1 MFAGA
6 GTVLNILTI
15 VIGGALGV
23 FIGAKISERLR
34 NLVTDVLGCVTIIS
48 AADALSAYWD
58 VELQESMPKGWVILV
73 VIFSLLFGAL
83 IGSALA
89 IEDRLEFLGNKL
101 KSRFSKNGSSNFVE
115 GFVSAS
121 LIFAIGPLAILG
133 SISDGMGT
141 GIDQLVLKSTLDGFA
156 ALAFAASLGWGVALS
171 ALPVGIYQFAWTA
184 VGLFL
189 GAILTN
195 YQVSAMTAVG
205 GILLIGISLRL
216 LRIKQIA
223 VGNLLPALALAPF
236 IRASSSS
243 ICLKGFSVDYKSVFN
258 ITSYGS
264 IVGGIYIVG
273 LNYLDIANN
282 IVFTAKIKHLLQFSY
297 SANH

>member
-23 FIGAKISERLR
+23 FIGVKISEKLR

-48 AADALSAYWD
+48 AADALSDYWD

-73 VIFSLLFGAL
+73 VIFSLLVGAL

-195 YQVSAMTAVG
+195 YQVAAMTAVG

-223 VGNLLPALALAPF
+223 VGNLLPALALAPLF
-236 IRASSSS
+236 A
-243 ICLKGFSVDYKSVFN
+243 L
-258 ITSYGS
+258 
-264 IVGGIYIVG
+264 
-273 LNYLDIANN
+273 A
-282 IVFTAKIKHLLQFSY
+282 AHQFV
-297 SANH
+297 

>member
-1 MFAGA
+1 MFTGS

-23 FIGAKISERLR
+23 FIGAKISEKLR

-73 VIFSLLFGAL
+73 VIFSLLVGAL

-101 KSRFSKNGSSNFVE
+101 KNRFSKNGSSNFVE

-195 YQVSAMTAVG
+195 YQVAAMTAVG

-223 VGNLLPALALAPF
+223 VGNLLPALALAPLF
-236 IRASSSS
+236 A
-243 ICLKGFSVDYKSVFN
+243 L
-258 ITSYGS
+258 
-264 IVGGIYIVG
+264 
-273 LNYLDIANN
+273 A
-282 IVFTAKIKHLLQFSY
+282 AHQFV
-297 SANH
+297 

>member
-1 MFAGA
+1 MFTGM

-23 FIGAKISERLR
+23 FIGAKISEKLR

-58 VELQESMPKGWVILV
+58 VDLQKSMPKGWVILV
-73 VIFSLLFGAL
+73 LIFSLLIGAL

-89 IEDRLEFLGNKL
+89 IEERLESIGEKL
-101 KSRFSKNGSSNFVE
+101 KNRFSKNSSSNFVE

-184 VGLFL
+184 IGLFL
-189 GAILTN
+189 GAILTS
-195 YQVSAMTAVG
+195 YQVAAMTAVG
-205 GILLIGISLRL
+205 GILLVGISLRL

-223 VGNLLPALALAPF
+223 VGNLLPALALAPLF
-236 IRASSSS
+236 A
-243 ICLKGFSVDYKSVFN
+243 L
-258 ITSYGS
+258 
-264 IVGGIYIVG
+264 
-273 LNYLDIANN
+273 A
-282 IVFTAKIKHLLQFSY
+282 AHQFV
-297 SANH
+297 

>member
-1 MFAGA
+1 MFTGS

-23 FIGAKISERLR
+23 FIGAKISEKLR

-73 VIFSLLFGAL
+73 VIFSLLVGAL

-189 GAILTN
+189 GAILTK
-195 YQVSAMTAVG
+195 YQVAAMTAVG

-223 VGNLLPALALAPF
+223 VGNLLPALALAPLF
-236 IRASSSS
+236 A
-243 ICLKGFSVDYKSVFN
+243 L
-258 ITSYGS
+258 
-264 IVGGIYIVG
+264 
-273 LNYLDIANN
+273 A
-282 IVFTAKIKHLLQFSY
+282 AHQFV
-297 SANH
+297 

>member
-1 MFAGA
+1 MFTGA

-58 VELQESMPKGWVILV
+58 IELQESMPKGWIILV
-73 VIFSLLFGAL
+73 VIFSLLIGAL

-89 IEDRLEFLGNKL
+89 IEDRLESIGNKL

-195 YQVSAMTAVG
+195 YQVAAMTAVG

-223 VGNLLPALALAPF
+223 VGNLLPALAMAPLFALA
-236 IRASSSS
+236 A
-243 ICLKGFSVDYKSVFN
+243 
-258 ITSYGS
+258 
-264 IVGGIYIVG
+264 
-273 LNYLDIANN
+273 
-282 IVFTAKIKHLLQFSY
+282 HQFV
-297 SANH
+297 

>member
-1 MFAGA
+1 MFTGS

-23 FIGAKISERLR
+23 FIGAKISEKLR

-58 VELQESMPKGWVILV
+58 IELQESMPKGWVILV
-73 VIFSLLFGAL
+73 VIFSLLVGAL

-195 YQVSAMTAVG
+195 YQVAAMTAVG

-223 VGNLLPALALAPF
+223 VGNLLPALALAPLF
-236 IRASSSS
+236 A
-243 ICLKGFSVDYKSVFN
+243 L
-258 ITSYGS
+258 
-264 IVGGIYIVG
+264 
-273 LNYLDIANN
+273 A
-282 IVFTAKIKHLLQFSY
+282 AHQFV
-297 SANH
+297 

>member
-1 MFAGA
+1 MFTGA

-23 FIGAKISERLR
+23 FIGAKISEKLR

-73 VIFSLLFGAL
+73 VIFSLLVGAL

-141 GIDQLVLKSTLDGFA
+141 GIDQLILKSTLDGFA

-195 YQVSAMTAVG
+195 YQVAAMTAVG

-223 VGNLLPALALAPF
+223 VGNLLPALALAPLF
-236 IRASSSS
+236 A
-243 ICLKGFSVDYKSVFN
+243 L
-258 ITSYGS
+258 
-264 IVGGIYIVG
+264 
-273 LNYLDIANN
+273 A
-282 IVFTAKIKHLLQFSY
+282 AHQFV
-297 SANH
+297 

>member
-1 MFAGA
+1 MFTGA

-23 FIGAKISERLR
+23 FIGAKISEKLR

-73 VIFSLLFGAL
+73 VIFSLLVGAL

-89 IEDRLEFLGNKL
+89 IEDRLEFLGNKI
-101 KSRFSKNGSSNFVE
+101 KSRFSKNDSSNFVE

-195 YQVSAMTAVG
+195 YQVAAMTAVG

-223 VGNLLPALALAPF
+223 VGNLLPALALAPLF
-236 IRASSSS
+236 A
-243 ICLKGFSVDYKSVFN
+243 L
-258 ITSYGS
+258 
-264 IVGGIYIVG
+264 
-273 LNYLDIANN
+273 A
-282 IVFTAKIKHLLQFSY
+282 AHQFV
-297 SANH
+297 

>member
-23 FIGAKISERLR
+23 FIGAKISEKLR

-58 VELQESMPKGWVILV
+58 VELQKSMPRGWVILV
-73 VIFSLLFGAL
+73 VIFSLLVGAL

-89 IEDRLEFLGNKL
+89 IEDRLELVGNKL
-101 KSRFSKNGSSNFVE
+101 KSKFSKNSSSNFVE

-184 VGLFL
+184 IGLFL
-189 GAILTN
+189 GAVLTN
-195 YQVSAMTAVG
+195 YQVAAMTAVG

-223 VGNLLPALALAPF
+223 VGNLLPALALAPLF
-236 IRASSSS
+236 A
-243 ICLKGFSVDYKSVFN
+243 L
-258 ITSYGS
+258 
-264 IVGGIYIVG
+264 
-273 LNYLDIANN
+273 A
-282 IVFTAKIKHLLQFSY
+282 AHQFV
-297 SANH
+297 

>member
-156 ALAFAASLGWGVALS
+156 ALAFSASLGWGVALS

-223 VGNLLPALALAPF
+223 VGNLLPALALAPLF
-236 IRASSSS
+236 VLA
-243 ICLKGFSVDYKSVFN
+243 
-258 ITSYGS
+258 
-264 IVGGIYIVG
+264 
-273 LNYLDIANN
+273 A
-282 IVFTAKIKHLLQFSY
+282 HQFV
-297 SANH
+297 

>member
-23 FIGAKISERLR
+23 FIGAKISEKLR

-73 VIFSLLFGAL
+73 VIFSLLVGAL

-89 IEDRLEFLGNKL
+89 IEDRLELVGNKL

-115 GFVSAS
+115 GFVTAS

-195 YQVSAMTAVG
+195 YQVAAMTAVG

-223 VGNLLPALALAPF
+223 VGNLLPALALAPLF
-236 IRASSSS
+236 A
-243 ICLKGFSVDYKSVFN
+243 L
-258 ITSYGS
+258 
-264 IVGGIYIVG
+264 
-273 LNYLDIANN
+273 A
-282 IVFTAKIKHLLQFSY
+282 AHQFV
-297 SANH
+297 

>member
-1 MFAGA
+1 MFTGS

-23 FIGAKISERLR
+23 FIGAKISEKLR

-73 VIFSLLFGAL
+73 VIFSLLVGAL

-195 YQVSAMTAVG
+195 YQVAAMTAVG

-223 VGNLLPALALAPF
+223 VGNLLPALALAPLFALAAHQF
-236 IRASSSS
+236 I
-243 ICLKGFSVDYKSVFN
+243 
-258 ITSYGS
+258 
-264 IVGGIYIVG
+264 
-273 LNYLDIANN
+273 
-282 IVFTAKIKHLLQFSY
+282 
-297 SANH
+297 

>member
-1 MFAGA
+1 MFTGA

-23 FIGAKISERLR
+23 FIGAKISEKLR

-73 VIFSLLFGAL
+73 LIFSLLVGAL

-89 IEDRLEFLGNKL
+89 IEDRLEYLGNKL

-195 YQVSAMTAVG
+195 YQVAAMTAVG

-223 VGNLLPALALAPF
+223 VGNLLPALALAPLF
-236 IRASSSS
+236 A
-243 ICLKGFSVDYKSVFN
+243 L
-258 ITSYGS
+258 
-264 IVGGIYIVG
+264 
-273 LNYLDIANN
+273 A
-282 IVFTAKIKHLLQFSY
+282 AHQFV
-297 SANH
+297 

>member
-23 FIGAKISERLR
+23 FIGAKISEKLR

-58 VELQESMPKGWVILV
+58 VELQKSMPRGWVILV
-73 VIFSLLFGAL
+73 VIFSLLVGAL

-89 IEDRLEFLGNKL
+89 IEDRLELVGNKL
-101 KSRFSKNGSSNFVE
+101 KSKFSKNSSSNFVE

-184 VGLFL
+184 IGLFL

-195 YQVSAMTAVG
+195 YQVAAMTAVG

-223 VGNLLPALALAPF
+223 VGNLLPALALAPLF
-236 IRASSSS
+236 A
-243 ICLKGFSVDYKSVFN
+243 L
-258 ITSYGS
+258 
-264 IVGGIYIVG
+264 
-273 LNYLDIANN
+273 A
-282 IVFTAKIKHLLQFSY
+282 AHQFV
-297 SANH
+297 

>member
-23 FIGAKISERLR
+23 FIGAKISEKLR

-73 VIFSLLFGAL
+73 VIFSLLVGAL
-83 IGSALA
+83 IGSAFA
-89 IEDRLEFLGNKL
+89 IEDRLELVGNKL

-195 YQVSAMTAVG
+195 YQVAAMTAVG

-223 VGNLLPALALAPF
+223 VGNLLPALALAPLF
-236 IRASSSS
+236 A
-243 ICLKGFSVDYKSVFN
+243 L
-258 ITSYGS
+258 
-264 IVGGIYIVG
+264 
-273 LNYLDIANN
+273 A
-282 IVFTAKIKHLLQFSY
+282 AHQFV
-297 SANH
+297 

>member
-23 FIGAKISERLR
+23 FIGAKISEKLR

-73 VIFSLLFGAL
+73 VIFSLLVGAL
-83 IGSALA
+83 IGSGLA
-89 IEDRLEFLGNKL
+89 IEERLESIGNKL
-101 KSRFSKNGSSNFVE
+101 KNKFSKNSSSNFVE

-184 VGLFL
+184 IGLFL

-195 YQVSAMTAVG
+195 YQVAAMTAVG

-223 VGNLLPALALAPF
+223 VGNLLPALALAPLF
-236 IRASSSS
+236 A
-243 ICLKGFSVDYKSVFN
+243 L
-258 ITSYGS
+258 
-264 IVGGIYIVG
+264 
-273 LNYLDIANN
+273 A
-282 IVFTAKIKHLLQFSY
+282 AHQFV
-297 SANH
+297 

>member
-1 MFAGA
+1 MFTGA

-23 FIGAKISERLR
+23 FIGAKISEKLR

-58 VELQESMPKGWVILV
+58 VELQQTMPKGWVILV
-73 VIFSLLFGAL
+73 VIFSLLVGAL

-195 YQVSAMTAVG
+195 YQVAAMTAVG

-223 VGNLLPALALAPF
+223 VGNLLPALALAPLF
-236 IRASSSS
+236 A
-243 ICLKGFSVDYKSVFN
+243 L
-258 ITSYGS
+258 
-264 IVGGIYIVG
+264 
-273 LNYLDIANN
+273 A
-282 IVFTAKIKHLLQFSY
+282 AHQFV
-297 SANH
+297 